1 MSPVRFNTSG
11 TVTVDEFAA
20 MTRLVGQE
28 MRSIPSVVIE
38 VLRSVILARIA
49 HWDGFQQFTESSPE
63 VQDSHAADRNFTIAL
78 YKAFEAFKALCVED
92 VQNANQEWPCGA
104 QICDAL
110 EEIVFA
116 NDFSIRDIRKLDHE
130 GSDYDS
136 SNVVSASQRRG
147 QKRRSMRN
155 KNKRK
160 KKAKITEQGT
170 AALGKLPLKEYRFL
184 RTDEELTTEYTMA
197 VRSYFLDCASL
208 RDYLQGIWHEVAYDG
223 LNSVV
228 AGALV
233 QLAFGVVKQTES
245 DVFAD
250 FPGQVSYETLE
261 RIITR
266 GNTQKAEKEFSAARH
281 ALVPDDQSQGS
292 DEAFVDLKEYMLS
305 DAYRNLVDFIVDYQK
320 NRNGFPTMKMLMH
333 TTPWDPGFDL
343 QQATKE
349 ERLEWRRVYTINW
362 LFDLVNHYSSPILE
376 QPPGGQNLEDIDWST
391 RNECLAPKAIS
402 GLQYFGAVITSLA
415 MQKPGTQVADR
426 ISPLDVFVLQCV
438 VDAFT
443 VSRGWSVDTLKGHV
457 IIASPQSFDP
467 TREIKIFLRGKN
479 ERGDSGCLN
488 SLDRLVGIFE
498 ASEEFP
504 KEPEHRQGWLRAIRV
519 FYNSLLLLGDSNRV
533 RTCHSFPSSN
543 FSATHV
549 NGLWELSPLLCAVSL
564 KDNVELAYRYSMALW
579 DALASI
585 TSMVH
590 LYNMLVEKRYMTM
603 PNQLHHSLQSTF
615 RDCFFLNGEVPTYDF
630 APVLSKRLHDRWD
643 PRLQA
648 LKQSQCD
655 DAYKVGGSHNALHL
669 DLLLAFR
676 KRANLLV
683 YGEVGWDIERIPD
696 DVIEPQSS
704 LAMLRISQTKRVVD
718 PQTGKK
724 TFDDTDLIRRARGEL
739 KVDDDE
745 LFAIANAHMMG
756 GPDGQSDSQLTGE
769 QRLRLVKR
777 DIYNDVCG
785 DSPLSGID

>member
-1 MSPVRFNTSG
+1 N
-11 TVTVDEFAA
+11 
-20 MTRLVGQE
+20 
-28 MRSIPSVVIE
+28 
-38 VLRSVILARIA
+38 
-49 HWDGFQQFTESSPE
+49 
-63 VQDSHAADRNFTIAL
+63 
-78 YKAFEAFKALCVED
+78 
-92 VQNANQEWPCGA
+92 
-104 QICDAL
+104 
-110 EEIVFA
+110 
-116 NDFSIRDIRKLDHE
+116 
-130 GSDYDS
+130 
-136 SNVVSASQRRG
+136 
-147 QKRRSMRN
+147 
-155 KNKRK
+155 
-160 KKAKITEQGT
+160 
-170 AALGKLPLKEYRFL
+170 
-184 RTDEELTTEYTMA
+184 
-197 VRSYFLDCASL
+197 
-208 RDYLQGIWHEVAYDG
+208 
-223 LNSVV
+223 
-228 AGALV
+228 
-233 QLAFGVVKQTES
+233 
-245 DVFAD
+245 
-250 FPGQVSYETLE
+250 
-261 RIITR
+261 ITR

-281 ALVPDDQSQGS
+281 ALVPDDQSQES

-549 NGLWELSPLLCAVSL
+549 NGLWELSPLLCA
-564 KDNVELAYRYSMALW
+564 
-579 DALASI
+579 
-585 TSMVH
+585 
-590 LYNMLVEKRYMTM
+590 
-603 PNQLHHSLQSTF
+603 
-615 RDCFFLNGEVPTYDF
+615 
-630 APVLSKRLHDRWD
+630 
-643 PRLQA
+643 
-648 LKQSQCD
+648 
-655 DAYKVGGSHNALHL
+655 
-669 DLLLAFR
+669 
-676 KRANLLV
+676 
-683 YGEVGWDIERIPD
+683 
-696 DVIEPQSS
+696 
-704 LAMLRISQTKRVVD
+704 TKRVVD